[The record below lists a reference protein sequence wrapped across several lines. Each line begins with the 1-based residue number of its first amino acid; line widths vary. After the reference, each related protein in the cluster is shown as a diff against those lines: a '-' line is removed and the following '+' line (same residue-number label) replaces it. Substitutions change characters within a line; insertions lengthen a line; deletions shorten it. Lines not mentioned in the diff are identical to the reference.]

1 MKMKYESPELE
12 VYVFNA
18 QDAIMDTDGCDAF
31 NGGQCIADGVCF
43 VDGGGGGCWDIHI
56 SGF

>member
-18 QDAIMDTDGCDAF
+18 QDAIMGSGECIGFNCPDGI
-31 NGGQCIADGVCF
+31 CIPDS
-43 VDGGGGGCWDIHI
+43 GGGGCLWDIHI